1 MLTKNFKMGRLI
13 SWITLG
19 FFIVVVPFI
28 SWYYLKKGF
37 DYRRTLLSEVVTKDS
52 IPHALDTTLLFRGK
66 TTVFSKSGFADKP
79 ELITGLNEQFQ
90 KVVNFQLM
98 SVDSLAGLNVM
109 PKDYMAVFFNKY
121 QNSQLILIDTAMRVK
136 NVYGSDKESVK
147 KLVEHISIVLP
158 RQKESDIEMKK

>member
-1 MLTKNFKMGRLI
+1 MGRLI
-13 SWITLG
+13 SWIALG

-28 SWYYLKKGF
+28 SWFYLKKGF
-37 DYRRTLLSEVVTKDS
+37 DYRRTLLSEISVKDS
-52 IPHALDTTLLFRGK
+52 ISHSLDIALLFRGK
-66 TTVFSKSGFADKP
+66 TTVFSKNGFSEKP

-98 SVDSLAGLNVM
+98 SIDSLAGLNVM
-109 PKDYMAVFFNKY
+109 PKDYLADFFSKY
-121 QNSQLILIDTAMRVK
+121 ENSQLILIDTAMRVR
-136 NVYGSDKESVK
+136 NVYVSDKESVK

>member
-1 MLTKNFKMGRLI
+1 M
-13 SWITLG
+13 
-19 FFIVVVPFI
+19 
-28 SWYYLKKGF
+28 
-37 DYRRTLLSEVVTKDS
+37 
-52 IPHALDTTLLFRGK
+52 
-66 TTVFSKSGFADKP
+66 FSKSGFADKP